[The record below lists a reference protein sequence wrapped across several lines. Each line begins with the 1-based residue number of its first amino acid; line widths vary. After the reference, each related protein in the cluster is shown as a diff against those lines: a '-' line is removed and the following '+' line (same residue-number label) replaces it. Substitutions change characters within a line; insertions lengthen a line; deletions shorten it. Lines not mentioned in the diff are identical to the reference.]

1 VINNTIGDYTQL
13 SGFYQTIIYF
23 YNAFAVTFFFT
34 A

>member
-13 SGFYQTIIYF
+13 SGFCQTIIYLN
-23 YNAFAVTFFFT
+23 NAFAVTFFFT